1 MSSYKSLLRNLFSAQ
16 IKEFRNAK
24 KLTQEE
30 MSERLHITSR
40 AYSDLERGCSC
51 CSAIAL
57 LFFLLMLE
65 SDELSDFLNKIR
77 KRSRF
82 RIKRRLRK
90 EYNLQSACPIHMGSK
105 LDEGKFFNETS
116 QNSVIS

>member
-40 AYSDLERGCSC
+40 AYSERGCSC

-65 SDELSDFLNKIR
+65 SDELNDFLNKIR
-77 KRSRF
+77 KQF
-82 RIKRRLRK
+82 QIQDQK
-90 EYNLQSACPIHMGSK
+90 EVA
-105 LDEGKFFNETS
+105 
-116 QNSVIS
+116 